1 MTASPESRQNPGHT
15 RLAWWAVARASAAAA
30 LVALAI
36 PGLGGG
42 GAGAVLSLAAFVTAV
57 VAKVKHERW
66 ALLWLPLLLFPVLL
80 ASAPFGWLRT
90 GHRAVSPTLHGL
102 LGV

>member
-15 RLAWWAVARASAAAA
+15 PLAWGVVGLASCAAV
-30 LVALAI
+30 LVALGI
-36 PGLGGG
+36 GGLGGG

-66 ALLWLPLLLFPVLL
+66 ALLWLPLLLLPVLL
-80 ASAPFGWLRT
+80 ASAPFW
-90 GHRAVSPTLHGL
+90 V
-102 LGV
+102 